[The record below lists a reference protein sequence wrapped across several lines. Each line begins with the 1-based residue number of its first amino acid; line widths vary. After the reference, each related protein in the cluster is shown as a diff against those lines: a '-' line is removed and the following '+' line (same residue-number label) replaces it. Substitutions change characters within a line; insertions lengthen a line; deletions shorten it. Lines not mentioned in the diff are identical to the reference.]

1 MSLWAEDWVALE
13 PGPSFKS
20 GITDPGTDPSAGPL
34 FCAHFNQAW
43 KPLILGSLLQLCQ
56 PLSWAISDPAA
67 LEDVLGRAT
76 KLLDMFGEAGLCEV
90 IEVGV
95 VSGTIASR
103 TPYLDID
110 VVFTKTHAST
120 PTVVTGSLTDK
131 LVVTV
136 SAITETGCT
145 LRLAFDTEVVADTAV
160 LANWLAYSD

>member
-1 MSLWAEDWVALE
+1 MSLWEDNWVTGQ
-13 PGPSFKS
+13 PIPSFRA
-20 GITDPGTDPSAGPL
+20 GIADPGTDPEAAPL

-56 PLSWAISDPAA
+56 PLSWAITDPAA
-67 LEDVLGRAT
+67 LDNVLGRAT
-76 KLLDMFGEAGLCEV
+76 KLLNMFGEAGLCEV

-103 TPYLDID
+103 TPYLDVD
-110 VVFTKTHAST
+110 VVFAKTHTST

-145 LRLAFDTEVVADTAV
+145 LRLAFDTEVVDDTTV

>member
-1 MSLWAEDWVALE
+1 MSLWVENSIARE
-13 PGPSFKS
+13 PQASFPA
-20 GITDPGTDPSAGPL
+20 GIADPGTDPSAGPL
-34 FCAHFNQAW
+34 FCAHFNQNW
-43 KPLILGSLLQLCQ
+43 KPLVLGCLLQLCQ
-56 PLSWAISDPAA
+56 PLSWAITDEAA

-76 KLLDMFGEAGLCEV
+76 KLLNMFGEAGLCEV
-90 IEVGV
+90 IETGV

-103 TPYLDID
+103 TPYLDVD
-110 VVFTKTHAST
+110 VLFAKTHTSI

-145 LRLAFDTEVVADTAV
+145 LRLAFDTEVVSDTAV

>member
-1 MSLWAEDWVALE
+1 MSLWEESWVAGQ
-13 PGPSFKS
+13 PIPSFRA
-20 GITDPGTDPSAGPL
+20 GIADPGTDPSAGPL

-56 PLSWAISDPAA
+56 PLSWAITDEAA

-76 KLLDMFGEAGLCEV
+76 KLLNMFGEAGLCEV

-110 VVFTKTHAST
+110 VVFTKTHTST

-145 LRLAFDTEVVADTAV
+145 VRLAFDTEVVSDTAAS
-160 LANWLAYSD
+160 ANWLAYSD